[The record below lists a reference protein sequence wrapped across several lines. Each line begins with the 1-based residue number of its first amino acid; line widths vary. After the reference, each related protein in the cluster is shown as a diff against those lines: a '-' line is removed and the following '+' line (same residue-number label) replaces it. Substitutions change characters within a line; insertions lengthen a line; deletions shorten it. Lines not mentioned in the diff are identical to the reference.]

1 MANKV
6 APIITKVRRANMDK
20 VENVHAINFEDIFTA
35 ACKLPYCKIHRDAFL
50 TKQLNGKVSSERLAY
65 ALENGTI
72 NAGISLDI
80 LNRLAEGAINFE
92 TTKATALSTA
102 AGMPGGFAMI
112 GTIPA
117 DLAQFYAHVFRVA
130 QKLAYIYGYKEID
143 LDDATQNV
151 LMIFLGV
158 MFGVNAATAAL
169 AKLAAANAA
178 KIGAR
183 VAAKPLSKYAIYNI
197 AKKVLAWIGVKLTK
211 DGVGKAISKVVPVVG
226 GVISGGLT
234 VATFLPMAKK
244 LKKELSKFAAMSPE
258 NLDRASTAADIILA
272 DFEIVPED
280 ITAEECEHDA

>member
-1 MANKV
+1 
-6 APIITKVRRANMDK
+6 MDK
-20 VENVHAINFEDIFTA
+20 DKNVPAINAEDIFTT
-35 ACKLPYCKIHRDAFL
+35 ACKLPYCKIDRNLFL
-50 TKQLNGKVSSERLAY
+50 TKQLRGIVSLAQLAD

-72 NAGISLDI
+72 NAGISIDI
-80 LNRLAEGAINFE
+80 LNKLADGAIKLE
-92 TTKATALSTA
+92 TTKATALSAA
-102 AGMPGGFAMI
+102 AGIPGGFAMI

-169 AKLAAANAA
+169 AKLATANAA

-183 VAAKPLSKYAIYNI
+183 VASKPLSKYAIYNI

-211 DGVGKAISKVVPVVG
+211 DGVGKAVSKAVPVVG

-258 NLDRASTAADIILA
+258 KLEKANMAADVVLA
-272 DFEIVPED
+272 DFEIVTNDVLSEENKD
-280 ITAEECEHDA
+280 IYAVE

>member
-1 MANKV
+1 
-6 APIITKVRRANMDK
+6 MDK
-20 VENVHAINFEDIFTA
+20 DKNVPAINVEDIFTA
-35 ACKLPYCKIHRDAFL
+35 ACKLPYCKIDRNEFL
-50 TKQLNGKVSSERLAY
+50 AKQLRNRVSSVQLAD
-65 ALENGTI
+65 ALGNGTI
-72 NAGISLDI
+72 NAGIPIDM
-80 LNRLAEGAINFE
+80 LNIIADGIINLE
-92 TTKATALSTA
+92 TTKATALSTV
-102 AGMPGGFAMI
+102 AGIPGGFAMI

-169 AKLAAANAA
+169 AKLAVSNAA

-183 VAAKPLSKYAIYNI
+183 VAAKPLSKYAVFNI

-211 DGVGKAISKVVPVVG
+211 DGVGKAVSKAVPIVG
-226 GVISGGLT
+226 GIISGGLT

-244 LKKELSKFAAMSPE
+244 LKVELSKFAAMSPE
-258 NLDRASTAADIILA
+258 NLEKANVAADMILA
-272 DFEIVPED
+272 DFEIVTDDVSVEESED
-280 ITAEECEHDA
+280 VCY

>member
-1 MANKV
+1 MEKAKH
-6 APIITKVRRANMDK
+6 AP
-20 VENVHAINFEDIFTA
+20 AISAEEIFAT
-35 ACKLPYCKIHRDAFL
+35 ACKLPYCKITRDVFL
-50 TKQLNGKVSSERLAY
+50 TKQLKGKISSEQLAD

-72 NAGISLDI
+72 NAGIPIEL
-80 LNRLAEGAINFE
+80 LNKLADGAIKLE
-92 TTKATALSTA
+92 TTKATTLSTA
-102 AGMPGGFAMI
+102 AGIPGGFAML

-117 DLAQFYAHVFRVA
+117 DLAQFYAHIFRIA
-130 QKLAYIYGYKEID
+130 QKLAYMYGYKEID

-158 MFGVNAATAAL
+158 MFGVQAATAAL

-183 VAAKPLSKYAIYNI
+183 VAAKPLSKFAIYNI

-211 DGVGKAISKVVPVVG
+211 VGVGKAVSKVVPIVG

-244 LKKELSKFAAMSPE
+244 LQKELSKFAAMTPDGLE
-258 NLDRASTAADIILA
+258 KASAAADIILA
-272 DFEIVPED
+272 DFEIIPDDVPDDKDED
-280 ITAEECEHDA
+280 SVL

>member
-1 MANKV
+1 
-6 APIITKVRRANMDK
+6 MDK
-20 VENVHAINFEDIFTA
+20 DKNTPVISVEDIFTA
-35 ACKLPYCKIHRDAFL
+35 ACKLPYCKIDRDVFL
-50 TKQLNGKVSSERLAY
+50 TKQLTGKIDPSQLAD
-65 ALENGTI
+65 AIENGTI
-72 NAGISLDI
+72 NAEIPIEL
-80 LNRLAEGAINFE
+80 LNKLADGAIKLE
-92 TTKATALSTA
+92 TSKTTALSTA
-102 AGMPGGFAMI
+102 AGIPGGFAMI

-117 DLAQFYAHVFRVA
+117 DLTQFYAHVFRTA
-130 QKLAYIYGYKEID
+130 QKLAYIYGYKEIN

-211 DGVGKAISKVVPVVG
+211 DGVGKAVSKAVPIVG

-234 VATFLPMAKK
+234 VITFLPMAKN

-258 NLDRASTAADIILA
+258 NLDKANTAADIVLA
-272 DFEIVPED
+272 DFEIVEGDPGEVIED
-280 ITAEECEHDA
+280 I